1 MCKMYC
7 SKTINVFLKLAYE
20 KARAYTLRFET
31 IRTNYEV
38 DTRTDPN
45 TIKNE
50 KGMKRFSI

>member
-1 MCKMYC
+1 MYY
-7 SKTINVFLKLAYE
+7 SKIINIFLRLAYE
-20 KARAYTLRFET
+20 KAKVYTLRFET

-50 KGMKRFSI
+50 KGTKQMNIFQ